1 MKHVNQT
8 SGKGFLEIDW
18 EAGKAT
24 LTSFT
29 KDDELTYD
37 FFKELEAF
45 NKKNVSFSIKEENE
59 IDVIDDK

>member
-45 NKKNVSFSIKEENE
+45 NKKTLVFQLK
-59 IDVIDDK
+59 KKMRLM